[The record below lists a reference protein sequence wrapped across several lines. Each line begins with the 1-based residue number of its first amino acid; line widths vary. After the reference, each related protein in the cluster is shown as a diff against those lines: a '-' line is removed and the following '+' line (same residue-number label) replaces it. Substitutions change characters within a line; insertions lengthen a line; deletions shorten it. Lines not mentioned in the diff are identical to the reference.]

1 MASIRTSLL
10 LLLVLSATHALAG
23 ELPEIP
29 NKLQPSENVLIGGQ
43 PDEAAL
49 RAAAEAGVRVVV
61 NLRTDEEP
69 VDYDEA
75 ALVNELGMRYVR
87 LPISGPADLT
97 PENARAFGAI
107 LDEIG
112 DQPALLH
119 CASGNRVGALYALH
133 AGTELGMDADA
144 AIELGKAHGLT
155 RLEDAV
161 RERLEGDAAD

>member
-1 MASIRTSLL
+1 MISFRTSLL
-10 LLLVLSATHALAG
+10 LLMVLSATSAFAG

-29 NKLQPSENVLIGGQ
+29 HQLQPEENVLIGGQ

-49 RAAAEAGVRVVV
+49 RAAAAAGIRVVV

-69 VDYDEA
+69 SDFDEA
-75 ALVNELGMRYVR
+75 ALVNELGMRYVH

-97 PENARAFGAI
+97 SENVRTFGEI

-133 AGTELGMDADA
+133 AGNELGMDAEA

-161 RERLEGDAAD
+161 RERLEGDATD

>member
-1 MASIRTSLL
+1 MLSFRTSLL
-10 LLLVLSATHALAG
+10 LLLALGAASAFAG
-23 ELPEIP
+23 ELPGLP
-29 NKLQPSENVLIGGQ
+29 HPLQPGENVLIGGQ

-49 RAAAEAGVRVVV
+49 RAAAESGVRVVV
-61 NLRTDEEP
+61 NLRTEEEP

-75 ALVNELGMRYVR
+75 ALVNELGMRYVH

>member
-1 MASIRTSLL
+1 MISFRASLL
-10 LLLVLSATHALAG
+10 MLLALGATSALAA

-29 NKLQPSENVLIGGQ
+29 HQVQPGENVLIGGQ

-49 RAAAEAGVRVVV
+49 RAAAAAGIRVVV
-61 NLRTDEEP
+61 NLRTDAEAI
-69 VDYDEA
+69 DYDQA
-75 ALVNELGMRYVR
+75 ALVNALGMRYLH

-97 PENARAFGAI
+97 PENTRAFGEI

-133 AGTELGMDADA
+133 AGAELGMDAEA

-161 RERLEGDAAD
+161 RERLDGTATD